1 VEKIVNLEVILL
13 RHGIAENRGKDGTDY
28 NRKLT
33 DEGKMKLKKRFPHLK
48 DIIKYKDQVEIWSS
62 PILRA
67 KETAEILA
75 EALETDKIIYHEFI
89 GEGAFDDFLMTMV
102 KQDQEKTIIVVGHE
116 PTLGDWAYEL
126 SEKSIMFNKQN
137 VVLNFAYRMADLVA
151 AKFEDQIRKAR
162 LSWNYF
168 YDITFDDIIG
178 CDPSIMEVKEQA
190 RKCSDTS
197 SNVMLYG
204 ESGTGKELFA
214 RAIHNCSI
222 RKDNPFVAINC
233 AAIPE
238 GLLES
243 ELFGYEEGAF
253 TGAKSSGKI
262 GKFELASGG
271 TIFLDEI
278 GDMPIHLQ
286 AKLLR
291 VLQERYIE
299 RVGGNGVVPVD
310 IRIISAT
317 HKNLEELVDSGQF
330 RGDLYYRLNVI
341 PLYIPPIRDR
351 QKDIKPLM
359 DYLLK
364 KYNKILLKD
373 KSGFSEEVVELFKK
387 YIWKGNIREMEN
399 VIEYAINMETS
410 NMITMNSIPPKIKS
424 FSCFNKLSEPGFKTL
439 DQIEKE
445 EIEKL
450 LKYYDNDALAVKK
463 CSDSLGVSI
472 ATLYRKIKKYNIEYN

>member
-1 VEKIVNLEVILL
+1 VKLINIKDYVQDISNNISQILNVDVTVIDS
-13 RHGIAENRGKDGTDY
+13 DGT
-28 NRKLT
+28 RVAGT
-33 DEGKMKLKKRFPHLK
+33 GRFELKVGLK
-48 DIIKYKDQVEIWSS
+48 IDKKSIYSKVLEIGSHHIMGEKGTNTNCKDCSEKVACEEIFDICCPIKIGNV
-62 PILRA
+62 
-67 KETAEILA
+67 
-75 EALETDKIIYHEFI
+75 IIGVI
-89 GEGAFDDFLMTMV
+89 GFVAFSED
-102 KQDQEKTIIVVGHE
+102 
-116 PTLGDWAYEL
+116 
-126 SEKSIMFNKQN
+126 EKSIMFNKQN

-151 AKFEDQIRKAR
+151 AKFEVQVRKAR

-168 YDITFDDIIG
+168 YNITFEDIIG
-178 CDPSIMEVKEQA
+178 CDSSIMRVKEQA
-190 RKCSDTS
+190 KKCSDTF

-222 RKDNPFVAINC
+222 RKENPFIAINC

-238 GLLES
+238 SLLES

-253 TGAKSSGKI
+253 TGAKSTGKI

-271 TIFLDEI
+271 TVFLDEI
-278 GDMPIHLQ
+278 GDMPLHLQ

-299 RVGGNGVVPVD
+299 RVGGNGIIPVD

-317 HKNLEELVDSGQF
+317 HKNLEELVNLGQF

-341 PLYIPPIRDR
+341 PLYIPPIRER
-351 QKDIKPLM
+351 KKDIKLLM
-359 DYLLK
+359 DSLLK

-373 KSGFSEEVVELFKK
+373 KSGFSDEVVELFKK
-387 YIWKGNIREMEN
+387 YVWKGNIREMEN
-399 VIEYAINMETS
+399 VIEYAINMET
-410 NMITMNSIPPKIKS
+410 NNEITMESIPPKIKDFNS
-424 FSCFNKLSEPGFKTL
+424 FNNLQEGDFKTL
-439 DQIEKE
+439 EQLEKE

-450 LKYYDNDALAVKK
+450 LKYYYDDPLAVKK
-463 CSDSLGVSI
+463 SCDSLGVSK

>member
-1 VEKIVNLEVILL
+1 MKLVNIKDYVQDISNNISQILNVDVTVIDCDGTRVAGTGRFELKVGSKIDKKSMYSKVLEMGNHHIMGEKGTNASCRHCSEKIVCEEIFDICCPIKVCNDTIGVI
-13 RHGIAENRGKDGTDY
+13 G
-28 NRKLT
+28 
-33 DEGKMKLKKRFPHLK
+33 F
-48 DIIKYKDQVEIWSS
+48 V
-62 PILRA
+62 
-67 KETAEILA
+67 
-75 EALETDKIIYHEFI
+75 
-89 GEGAFDDFLMTMV
+89 AFNEE
-102 KQDQEKTIIVVGHE
+102 EKN
-116 PTLGDWAYEL
+116 
-126 SEKSIMFNKQN
+126 IMFNKQN

-151 AKFEDQIRKAR
+151 GKFEEQIRKAR

-168 YDITFDDIIG
+168 HDITFEDIVG
-178 CDPSIMEVKEQA
+178 CDPSIMKVKEQA
-190 RKCSDTS
+190 RKCADTS

-253 TGAKSSGKI
+253 TGARSCGKA

-278 GDMPIHLQ
+278 GDMPVHLQ

-299 RVGGNGVVPVD
+299 RVGGNGVIPVD

-317 HKNLEELVDSGQF
+317 HKDLEELVDSKQF
-330 RGDLYYRLNVI
+330 RGDLFYRLNVI
-341 PLYIPPIRDR
+341 PLYIPPIRER
-351 QKDIKPLM
+351 QKDIKLLM

-364 KYNKILLKD
+364 KYNKILLKNKKD
-373 KSGFSEEVVELFKK
+373 FTDEVVDIFKK
-387 YIWKGNIREMEN
+387 YNWKGNIREMEN
-399 VIEYAINMETS
+399 AIEYAINMEAS
-410 NMITMNSIPPKIKS
+410 DIITMKSIPPKIKS
-424 FSCFNKLSEPGFKTL
+424 SIGLTKPIDSSFKTL
-439 DQIEKE
+439 EQLEKE
-445 EIEKL
+445 EIEKI
-450 LKYYDNDALAVKK
+450 LKYYGDDSLAVKK
-463 CSDSLGVSI
+463 CSEILGISI